1 MSKGIVS
8 GLVLLTLGLVCG
20 LLLATI
26 NSFTAPKI
34 LETENK
40 VKYDAIAEFYD
51 LANYTIEEVKVEGSI
66 IDTLYLLTNITSG
79 SLDSIVYSVKQY
91 GYQSNIKLLIAIN
104 GDFTVYGY
112 KVVEQAET
120 PGYGSK
126 STDHDFNMEGKS
138 ITDIAS
144 FDGIAG
150 ATYTSDAVKDCFSAV
165 FARVATDF
173 GGGNE

>member
-1 MSKGIVS
+1 MSKGFIS
-8 GLVLLTLGLVCG
+8 GTVLLILGLVCG

-40 VKYDAIAEFYD
+40 VKYDAIAEFYN
-51 LANYTIEEVKVEGSI
+51 LANYTIEEVKVENSI
-66 IDTLYLLTNITSG
+66 VDTLYLLTNTTTN

-91 GYQSNIKLLIAIN
+91 GYQSDIKMLIAIN
-104 GDFTVYGY
+104 GDYTVHGY

-126 STDHDFNMEGKS
+126 SVGFDFGLEGES
-138 ITDIAS
+138 IDNIDA
-144 FDGIAG
+144 FDAIAG
-150 ATYTSDAVKDCFSAV
+150 ATYSSNAVKDCFEAV
-165 FARVATDF
+165 FDRVASDF
-173 GGGNE
+173 GGGN